1 MHIGFVNLLVFNF
14 VTDVITIVSQS
25 ASNYQK
31 VLDELAVTNKMIR
44 NLTDVID
51 RQKSKIDAFDQ
62 RFILSVIKIK
72 NELIL
77 SNNRSVQYHE
87 DVLKKVQQVK
97 KEILDFFLSQ
107 GEVKKERE
115 ELEEHGDADI
125 DKKGEFS
132 DFETSQQS
140 FLEHM
145 TLNFKDGKLILILSM
160 QPAPIAFV
168 CTIVFLVIAVLL
180 VFFFCSVWTCKK
192 ICTTDC
198 CKRPFTPSQRLLKQV
213 STKTATKNEDET
225 LKNEFEMRSSSFR
238 FKKGSGINAP
248 PSPPP
253 LPPPSPTFSLDL
265 LPLPPPP
272 PPLQQSTPKPTPKK
286 MIPKNEPVSLKDAIP
301 KLKPDGT
308 TYSPSEIISI
318 KRKNSIPKTRP
329 TTKIVNGEV
338 QVVGQVHET
347 SL

>member
-1 MHIGFVNLLVFNF
+1 
-14 VTDVITIVSQS
+14 
-25 ASNYQK
+25 
-31 VLDELAVTNKMIR
+31 
-44 NLTDVID
+44 
-51 RQKSKIDAFDQ
+51 
-62 RFILSVIKIK
+62 
-72 NELIL
+72 
-77 SNNRSVQYHE
+77 VQYHE

-132 DFETSQQS
+132 DFEKSQQS
-140 FLEHM
+140 FLENM

-160 QPAPIAFV
+160 KPAPIAFV
-168 CTIVFLVIAVLL
+168 CTIVSLVIAVLL
-180 VFFFCSVWTCKK
+180 AFFFCSVWTCKK

-198 CKRPFTPSQRLLKQV
+198 CKRPFTPSQRLSKQV
-213 STKTATKNEDET
+213 GTKTATKNEDET

-253 LPPPSPTFSLDL
+253 LPPPSPNFSLDS